1 MLTRVPILKYGVG
14 LEYLQNGAEST
25 VDGSYSLGYV
35 SIPIH
40 IRAKLGPVFA
50 LVGVAA
56 NFKVTEA
63 KSGVFD
69 SPGYLDSPGAFDLP
83 LVAGFGFSFL
93 MFSVEARY
101 HYGTQVTNT
110 RNEFNVSTDFTTSYL
125 QLGVSAEF

>member
-1 MLTRVPILKYGVG
+1 MNSFYIGIYKNFRIIPILKYGVG

-63 KSGVFD
+63 KSGVFEPD
-69 SPGYLDSPGAFDLP
+69 R
-83 LVAGFGFSFL
+83 
-93 MFSVEARY
+93 ER
-101 HYGTQVTNT
+101 HKIH
-110 RNEFNVSTDFTTSYL
+110 
-125 QLGVSAEF
+125 